1 MPKADAAQEPIVA
14 MTANAFEVVRKK
26 AFECGMNGY
35 IVKPIDRKSISKVL
49 DQIFKE
55 AK

>member
-1 MPKADAAQEPIVA
+1 
-14 MTANAFEVVRKK
+14 
-26 AFECGMNGY
+26 MNGH
-35 IVKPIDRKSISKVL
+35 IVKPIDRRSISKVL